1 MENLKNLRISSDYRA
16 AEATYKSLL
25 SEAMQYANSSNA
37 SDSNSLF
44 MVKIKV
50 AYSAG
55 CAAREAARVV
65 VEAAWEIYQ
74 EAITKTENIKRSWFY
89 NWIVGY
95 EDERKS
101 ALATFNALKADFNCL
116 DTALIEANN
125 TINQMHMAETSRGES
140 KKAIAKTTSNEIEDF
155 SSESHR
161 VTHCFKCKRT
171 LTSSGN
177 IKCFSCK
184 WIKCPCGSCGCNFG
198 RV

>member
-25 SEAMQYANSSNA
+25 SEAMLYANSSNA

-44 MVKIKV
+44 MVKIKA

-74 EAITKTENIKRSWFY
+74 EAITKNENVKRSWFY

-101 ALATFNALKADFNCL
+101 ALATFYALQADFNCL
-116 DTALIEANN
+116 DKALIETNN
-125 TINQMHMAETSRGES
+125 TINEMHRAESSRRES
-140 KKAIAKTTSNEIEDF
+140 KKAIKKATSNETKDF
-155 SSESHR
+155 FPQSHR

-171 LTSSGN
+171 LTSSDN
-177 IKCFSCK
+177 NKCFSCK
-184 WIKCPCGSCGCNFG
+184 WLKCPCGACGCNYG
-198 RV
+198 KI

>member
-44 MVKIKV
+44 MVKIKA

-55 CAAREAARVV
+55 CAARETARVV

-74 EAITKTENIKRSWFY
+74 EAITKTENVKRSWFY

-101 ALATFNALKADFNCL
+101 ALATFYALQSDFNCL
-116 DTALIEANN
+116 DKALIEANN
-125 TINQMHMAETSRGES
+125 TINEMHRAESSRRES
-140 KKAIAKTTSNEIEDF
+140 KKAIAKVTSNDTKKKSPTRIP
-155 SSESHR
+155 SHN
-161 VTHCFKCKRT
+161 T
-171 LTSSGN
+171 LFQVQRN
-177 IKCFSCK
+177 LD
-184 WIKCPCGSCGCNFG
+184 
-198 RV
+198 